1 MIPATCLHFCD
12 GPLHTLICGA
22 SALSLRRCLHGTAY
36 LALIQ
41 CHWSQSINQY
51 HIPSGVRSRAS
62 WMTCQTSWLEFSTP
76 FQAFVRQHAGTC
88 FVQVKVACTQDVLNV
103 MEIGQRN
110 RSVAETKMN
119 ERSSRSHSVLTIIVD
134 GLNNVTGIRT
144 HGCLHLIDLAGK
156 PHIPAAHANT

>member
-1 MIPATCLHFCD
+1 MVPETFSCL
-12 GPLHTLICGA
+12 
-22 SALSLRRCLHGTAY
+22 
-36 LALIQ
+36 
-41 CHWSQSINQY
+41 
-51 HIPSGVRSRAS
+51 
-62 WMTCQTSWLEFSTP
+62 
-76 FQAFVRQHAGTC
+76 
-88 FVQVKVACTQDVLNV
+88 QVKVACTQDVLNV

-156 PHIPAAHANT
+156 LHDPASCRGDC

>member
-1 MIPATCLHFCD
+1 MSFCRSIK
-12 GPLHTLICGA
+12 HSVAVT
-22 SALSLRRCLHGTAY
+22 
-36 LALIQ
+36 
-41 CHWSQSINQY
+41 WS
-51 HIPSGVRSRAS
+51 H
-62 WMTCQTSWLEFSTP
+62 L
-76 FQAFVRQHAGTC
+76 
-88 FVQVKVACTQDVLNV
+88 QVKVACTQDVLNV

-156 PHIPAAHANT
+156 LDAELLSHVVLLPERLQIQLAASRCLASRGCFH

>member
-1 MIPATCLHFCD
+1 M
-12 GPLHTLICGA
+12 
-22 SALSLRRCLHGTAY
+22 
-36 LALIQ
+36 
-41 CHWSQSINQY
+41 
-51 HIPSGVRSRAS
+51 
-62 WMTCQTSWLEFSTP
+62 
-76 FQAFVRQHAGTC
+76 
-88 FVQVKVACTQDVLNV
+88 ACTQDVLNV

-156 PHIPAAHANT
+156 MH

>member
-1 MIPATCLHFCD
+1 MSLYERCELRYLSC
-12 GPLHTLICGA
+12 PLPPLI
-22 SALSLRRCLHGTAY
+22 LSPC
-36 LALIQ
+36 LAL
-41 CHWSQSINQY
+41 
-51 HIPSGVRSRAS
+51 
-62 WMTCQTSWLEFSTP
+62 
-76 FQAFVRQHAGTC
+76 
-88 FVQVKVACTQDVLNV
+88 QVKVACTQDVLNV

-156 PHIPAAHANT
+156 ASFSSVKSLALILSA

>member
-1 MIPATCLHFCD
+1 MCVA
-12 GPLHTLICGA
+12 
-22 SALSLRRCLHGTAY
+22 
-36 LALIQ
+36 
-41 CHWSQSINQY
+41 
-51 HIPSGVRSRAS
+51 
-62 WMTCQTSWLEFSTP
+62 
-76 FQAFVRQHAGTC
+76 
-88 FVQVKVACTQDVLNV
+88 QVKVACTQDVLNV

-156 PHIPAAHANT
+156 NSSPCPVRTPRLPASQLGPWFKTVCLCVSPS

>member
-1 MIPATCLHFCD
+1 M
-12 GPLHTLICGA
+12 
-22 SALSLRRCLHGTAY
+22 
-36 LALIQ
+36 
-41 CHWSQSINQY
+41 
-51 HIPSGVRSRAS
+51 
-62 WMTCQTSWLEFSTP
+62 
-76 FQAFVRQHAGTC
+76 
-88 FVQVKVACTQDVLNV
+88 QVKVACTQDVLNV

-156 PHIPAAHANT
+156 TSRFCCMLLHAQQIAYCCVTTAAHYACLYHRPTALCPPCSSSTDLESHGVAT

>member
-1 MIPATCLHFCD
+1 MNH
-12 GPLHTLICGA
+12 
-22 SALSLRRCLHGTAY
+22 
-36 LALIQ
+36 
-41 CHWSQSINQY
+41 
-51 HIPSGVRSRAS
+51 
-62 WMTCQTSWLEFSTP
+62 
-76 FQAFVRQHAGTC
+76 
-88 FVQVKVACTQDVLNV
+88 VQVKVACTQDVLNV

-156 PHIPAAHANT
+156 LDNLAAQAGGLTTRDYRSCRLRYVAEHVLPGAVCTVCPPGPSLHSTPVNT

>member
-1 MIPATCLHFCD
+1 MGCR
-12 GPLHTLICGA
+12 HTFM
-22 SALSLRRCLHGTAY
+22 
-36 LALIQ
+36 
-41 CHWSQSINQY
+41 
-51 HIPSGVRSRAS
+51 SG
-62 WMTCQTSWLEFSTP
+62 L
-76 FQAFVRQHAGTC
+76 
-88 FVQVKVACTQDVLNV
+88 QVKVACTQDVLHV

-156 PHIPAAHANT
+156 KYKTRCSTNVTFIDCHPLCRDYAETATSFCVPSSSATTCA